1 LNLYSIYVLKMVQ
14 GDHKDWER
22 FGRASKESAPEI
34 VELNTIRSNPEPF
47 DVASYYCQILIH
59 RAHTIML
66 AEEGLI
72 KKDEACEIIK
82 GLRVVE
88 EEAMHDTR
96 LVGYMSTETALI
108 EKIGEVGGKM
118 HIGRSRND
126 LGHTQRRMY
135 YRDKINQVIS
145 VIIDFRE
152 SLVEASQKYIETWMP
167 GYTHWRQAQPITLG
181 HYLMA
186 HVEAASRTIRLLES
200 IYDLTNLSPLG
211 SAAFAG
217 TGWPVN
223 RKRTMELLG
232 FNGLIENTLDGVAA
246 IDYYMELGAVL
257 AVHMS
262 NLSRLAEDIQIW
274 SSDEFKLIELDEA
287 YAGTSSIMPQKKNP
301 LVLEQVKSYAAE
313 SIGGMDST
321 IISMKGTSYTNI
333 VDRVMLEPT
342 LIETVKG
349 STRIMAGVVKTMTPL
364 NENMLKILREGYS
377 TVTDLADTL
386 VRLFN
391 LSFRQAHDVV
401 VQVTLDA
408 INKNLPVDE
417 ITSLMVEEAS
427 LKVLGKPL
435 TLPEEYIHESLDP
448 ILNVKRRKGIGGPAP
463 ESVQSMING
472 QKTMLKEEKSRHTE
486 RVSKVESAKIKLSNA
501 EERLMC

>member
-1 LNLYSIYVLKMVQ
+1 MVQ
-14 GDHKDWER
+14 GEHRDWER
-22 FGRASKESAPEI
+22 FGRASKASAPEV
-34 VELNTIRSNPEPF
+34 VELNMVRSNPEPF
-47 DVASYYCQILIH
+47 DVASYYCQVLIH
-59 RAHTIML
+59 RAHTVML

-72 KKDEACEIIK
+72 SKDEACEVIK
-82 GLRVVE
+82 GLRDVE
-88 EEAMHDTR
+88 EEAIHDASI
-96 LVGYMSTETALI
+96 VGYMSTETALI
-108 EKIGEVGGKM
+108 GKIGEVGGKM

-186 HVEAASRTIRLLES
+186 HVEAASRTIRLLGM

-217 TGWPVN
+217 TGWQVN
-223 RKRTMELLG
+223 RVRTRDLLG
-232 FNGLIENTLDGVAA
+232 FDGLIENTLDGVAA
-246 IDYYMELGAVL
+246 IDYYMELGAAL

-301 LVLEQVKSYAAE
+301 LILEQVKSYAAE
-313 SIGGMDST
+313 SIGGMAST
-321 IISMKGTSYTNI
+321 MISVKGTSYTNI
-333 VDRVMLEPT
+333 VDRVMLDPT

-349 STRIMAGVVKTMTPL
+349 STRIMAGVVKTMKPL
-364 NENMLKILREGYS
+364 DENMMKRLREGYS

-408 INKNLPVDE
+408 LNKKMPVDE
-417 ITSLMVEEAS
+417 ITSFMVEEAS
-427 LKVLGKPL
+427 LKVLGEPL
-435 TLPEEYIHESLDP
+435 TLPEHEIHESLDP
-448 ILNVKRRKGIGGPAP
+448 ILNVQRRRGIGGPAP
-463 ESVQSMING
+463 ESVQAMIDN
-472 QKTMLKEEKSRHTE
+472 QKTILTEEKRRHTE